1 MFVVLQVVG
10 VNLNDVKIVNLCLF
24 EVVVV
29 WVCGDID
36 VIYIWD
42 LVFVKV
48 KQLGMVLMMFGQVVK
63 ESGKV
68 IFDGFVVSCKF
79 VCENFEFVMCFV
91 KVFVVVDVDYCVYVV
106 VWKVG
111 LLQVVVVVKV
121 FGVNVQDVLVSFVFY
136 VFLMVVEQVLLMWF
150 GGGV

>member
-1 MFVVLQVVG
+1 M
-10 VNLNDVKIVNLCLF
+10 
-24 EVVVV
+24 
-29 WVCGDID
+29 
-36 VIYIWD
+36 
-42 LVFVKV
+42 
-48 KQLGMVLMMFGQVVK
+48 K

-111 LLQVVVVVKV
+111 LL
-121 FGVNVQDVLVSFVFY
+121 
-136 VFLMVVEQVLLMWF
+136 
-150 GGGV
+150 